1 MIERYEQM
9 LINYVWFIEIE
20 RVEGGAKL
28 LRHYRVRFNSPE
40 RPVSIGAG
48 HIIEKGEGDRT
59 AIAVEIIPY
68 GKTETERLD
77 IVNPAHVFSYHGAEE
92 G

>member
-9 LINYVWFIEIE
+9 LINYVWFIEFE

-28 LRHYRVRFNSPE
+28 LRHYRVRFNDPK

-48 HIIEKGEGDRT
+48 HIIEKEGDR
-59 AIAVEIIPY
+59 IAVAVEVIPY
-68 GKTETERLD
+68 GKTEKETLKL
-77 IVNPAHVFSYHGAEE
+77 VNPGHVFGYHGLEN
-92 G
+92 